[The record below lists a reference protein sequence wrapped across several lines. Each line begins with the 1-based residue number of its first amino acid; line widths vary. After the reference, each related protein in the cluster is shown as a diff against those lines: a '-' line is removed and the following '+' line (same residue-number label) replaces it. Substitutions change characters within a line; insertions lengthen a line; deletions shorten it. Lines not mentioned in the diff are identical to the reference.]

1 MSVLWSMAVVAALGS
16 SAQDQDATVLPLGDL
31 QGGWELVQAPRF
43 DPQGAWP
50 WGIEN
55 RRYVFDATGRWFSLE
70 SDQRL
75 SRAKPI
81 GSIERIAVDRV
92 RFHTPEGKA
101 PESKIRIDGDEL
113 KIIHGEHSTWIY
125 QRIADPAALD
135 RPIPTRSLELL
146 EVDQASSAASR
157 FGEYLKLSQVRSR
170 ITEPRLYGVWELV
183 RVRGVPVDDR
193 PDQGYYNDV
202 LVVAAEHFCFVQR
215 ASQNGAIC
223 ADAEQQRRDQIQ
235 LKGDD
240 GGKATTLKVHFTQFD
255 QLELA
260 EGDFVQT
267 FTRIGND
274 PETAPAVPLK
284 IAIYRD

>member
-1 MSVLWSMAVVAALGS
+1 MSVVLGWAWALGLGLG
-16 SAQDQDATVLPLGDL
+16 AAADTVPLGEL
-31 QGGWELVQAPRF
+31 QGGWELVGAPRF

-55 RRYVFDATGRWFSLE
+55 RRYVFDERGRWFSLD

-81 GSIERIAVDRV
+81 GSVERLPDNRL

-101 PESKIRIDGDEL
+101 PEYPFRLQGDEL
-113 KIIHGEHSTWIY
+113 HIIHGQHSTWIY
-125 QRIADPAALD
+125 QRVTDPASLD
-135 RPIPTRSLELL
+135 RPIETRSLELL
-146 EVDQASSAASR
+146 EVDQSTSAASR
-157 FGEYLKLSQVRSR
+157 FGEYLKLSTVQSS
-170 ITEPRLYGVWELV
+170 ISDTRLFGVWELV
-183 RVRGVPVDDR
+183 RVRGVPIPDR

-202 LVVAAEHFCFVQR
+202 LVVAAGHFCFVQR

-223 ADAEQQRRDQIQ
+223 ADAEQDRRGRIQ
-235 LKGDD
+235 LKDESGQRASALTVSFNAF
-240 GGKATTLKVHFTQFD
+240 G

-260 EGDFVQT
+260 DGTFVQT
-267 FTRIGND
+267 FTRVGSD
-274 PETAPAVPLK
+274 PDTAPAVPLK